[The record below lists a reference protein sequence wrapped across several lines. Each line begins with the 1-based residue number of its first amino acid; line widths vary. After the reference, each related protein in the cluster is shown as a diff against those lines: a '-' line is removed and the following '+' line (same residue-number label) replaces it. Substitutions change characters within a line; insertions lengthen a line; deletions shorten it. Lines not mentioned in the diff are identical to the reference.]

1 MALDPNTQTV
11 LANEVRRQTAQTKV
25 ASLQASLAAQASLA
39 QILSSQNGDT
49 SRQLQ
54 SAQAELAAI
63 TTGAGPGLTSDFG
76 AFSSVDQLLR
86 SERFAGKG
94 ASVEFIKANPTC
106 AEADAIT
113 AWTTA
118 ALAATGLAALVVP
131 VENYAT
137 LYRTRL
143 KSAGMVPDITWE
155 SQRAWIVATDKATI
169 MGA

>member
-1 MALDPNTQTV
+1 MALDTTIQTA
-11 LANEVRRQTAQTKV
+11 LANEARRQAAQTKV
-25 ASLQASLAAQASLA
+25 ASLQASVATQGSLA

-49 SRQLQ
+49 IRQLQ
-54 SAQAELAAI
+54 AAQAELAAI
-63 TTGAGPGLTSDFG
+63 LAGAGAGLTSDFG
-76 AFSSVDQLLR
+76 AYSSVDQLLR
-86 SERFAGKG
+86 IERFAGKS
-94 ASVEFIKANPTC
+94 ASVDFIKTNPTC

-131 VENYAT
+131 AENYAT

-143 KSAGMVPDITWE
+143 KSAGSVPDTTWE
-155 SQRAWIVATDKATI
+155 SQRAWIVATDKNTI